1 MPGPGNQK
9 KRNNKTNN
17 KANDEPGARQPQSVT
32 QTLCQALEED
42 EMTRCDQPATE
53 GHPQAERC
61 KKHQTQYRLMYK
73 KYKDAGK
80 IVDGLKNDI
89 PDEEQIKQYED
100 VSSSLKKVRMIRKYV
115 EAIRVER
122 TGRQI
127 HQSRFFLKGMSSY

>member
-1 MPGPGNQK
+1 
-9 KRNNKTNN
+9 
-17 KANDEPGARQPQSVT
+17 
-32 QTLCQALEED
+32 
-42 EMTRCDQPATE
+42 MTRCDQPATK
-53 GHPQAERC
+53 GYPRKERC
-61 KKHQTQYRLMYK
+61 KKHHQQYILMYK

-89 PDEEQIKQYED
+89 PDEEQIKQYKD
-100 VSSSLKKVRMIRKYV
+100 VSSSVKKARMIRKYV

>member
-9 KRNNKTNN
+9 KHNNKTKNRV
-17 KANDEPGARQPQSVT
+17 NDDSGAKQPQSVA

-53 GHPQAERC
+53 GHLQVERC
-61 KKHQTQYRLMYK
+61 KKHQTQYRLMYQ

-89 PDEEQIKQYED
+89 PDEEQIKQYKD
-100 VSSSLKKVRMIRKYV
+100 VSSFLKKVRIFRNYL

-127 HQSRFFLKGMSSY
+127 HQSRFFLKAMSSY